1 MYIGLRA
8 HDYGK
13 QPLEDLFSKISGD
26 GFHAIQLAI
35 PKAIEGIN
43 SLDDVDENL
52 LQEIKVLQEYQKYG
66 NTKMQF
72 IAQ

>member
-43 SLDDVDENL
+43 SLDDVDEN
-52 LQEIKVLQEYQKYG
+52 
-66 NTKMQF
+66 
-72 IAQ
+72 